1 MPCQEIKKLKKLF
14 FLNETWI
21 AVNTEKMAVC
31 AGADVS
37 YSPLYIIC
45 DVKKT
50 IASLFV
56 IAFVNISTISVSS
69 IHNLMC

>member
-1 MPCQEIKKLKKLF
+1 MFSEKVTRQYSLRYLQFNAMPCQEIKKLKKLF

-31 AGADVS
+31 ACADVS

-45 DVKKT
+45 DVKKA
-50 IASLFV
+50 IASL
-56 IAFVNISTISVSS
+56 
-69 IHNLMC
+69 LL